1 MAVFD
6 FFRRKEDRNLENP
19 SAPVSAS
26 DFLQTMGWGDPVS
39 SAGITVTVDN
49 ALGVPAVWS
58 AVNFLAGTIAGLPL
72 QVYRKVDGGREKVS
86 GGVSPI
92 LNENA
97 NDDMS
102 SFEWLKYTFE
112 QTFTGGRGITYIE
125 RTADGEII
133 NLWPLDPTKVRV
145 DRDLSG
151 KKRYRTSA
159 RVYDATEII
168 DLPFMLKANGTDVRG
183 PIMTNK
189 DAIGMAIAA
198 SRYGA
203 KAFQSGGIPPAV
215 LTGPFQSAAGAVR
228 ASDDVAKTMAN
239 LGTQGRSVMALP
251 LGHELKSIGFNP
263 EQMQLLELQR
273 FSIEQVARIYSLPP
287 VFLQDLTHGTFS
299 NTEQQ
304 DLHFVKHTIKRWV
317 EQAEAEINLK
327 LFGRG
332 SDLYSEFNVDGLLRG
347 DLKTRMEAHA
357 MSIQNGIRT
366 PNEVRTIE
374 NLPAKDK
381 ADDLLIQGA
390 TVPLGSQTIGGVSG
404 VDINNYAIG
413 VRAGLITPQIEDEQK
428 VRNDLNLPE
437 LSGSAKSLW
446 DKQQGTRSPITIKS
460 GTEGKA
466 EADSASNIDEQT
478 IGGEDG

>member
-1 MAVFD
+1 MIRRNHARGEPMAVFD

-145 DRDLSG
+145 DRDG
-151 KKRYRTSA
+151 MGRKRYRTSS

-228 ASDDVAKTMAN
+228 ASDDVAKTMAK

-332 SDLYSEFNVDGLLRG
+332 SDLYAEFNVDGLLRG
-347 DLKTRMEAHA
+347 DFKTRMEAHA
-357 MSIQNGIRT
+357 TAIQNGIRT
-366 PNEVRTIE
+366 PNEVRDIE
-374 NLPAKDK
+374 NLPPRAEGGN
-381 ADDLLIQGA
+381 LMIQGA
-390 TVPLGSQTIGGVSG
+390 TVPMGSQMGDNS
-404 VDINNYAIG
+404 DA
-413 VRAGLITPQIEDEQK
+413 
-428 VRNDLNLPE
+428 
-437 LSGSAKSLW
+437 
-446 DKQQGTRSPITIKS
+446 
-460 GTEGKA
+460 
-466 EADSASNIDEQT
+466 
-478 IGGEDG
+478 